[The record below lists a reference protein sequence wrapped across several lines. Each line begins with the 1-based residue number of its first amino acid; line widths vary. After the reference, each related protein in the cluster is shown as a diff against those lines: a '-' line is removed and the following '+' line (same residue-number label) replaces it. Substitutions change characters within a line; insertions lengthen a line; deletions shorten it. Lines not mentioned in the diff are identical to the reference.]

1 MFRDLSICTRAN
13 RVNKAEEIIDIFV
26 MFEVLV
32 PQALDFASLA
42 QDFCLY
48 DPVEDFVVLEITVQY
63 MENIVS

>member
-1 MFRDLSICTRAN
+1 
-13 RVNKAEEIIDIFV
+13 VNKAEEIIDIFV